1 MKKWLR
7 RIGIGVFA
15 LLLLVIAGVA
25 IAYWTMSRETGP
37 LDAAARKRLGGAYVT
52 LASGVTHYKWSGQLS
67 GPGNGP
73 ASGPVVVL
81 IHGGTV
87 PFWSWDA
94 QMPALI
100 KAGFRVLR
108 YDQYGRGYSDR
119 VPGPYDRSLYARQLK
134 ELLDKLGVKRPVD
147 LVGTSFGGAV
157 AAHFTSKHPERVRR
171 LVLIAPLVNSVENNT
186 IELLRLPVLGPVLLR
201 LIGIRT
207 LENRGASFFKI
218 APDPARLMRLYSE
231 QFTWAGTETALMS
244 FLSTDAL
251 GDYRPDYKR
260 AGAGRPVL
268 IVRGT
273 ADREITAAM
282 MADARR
288 AIPHARYVSLKGI
301 GHGAVLQAAGRV
313 NALIIGFLKK

>member
-1 MKKWLR
+1 M
-7 RIGIGVFA
+7 
-15 LLLLVIAGVA
+15 
-25 IAYWTMSRETGP
+25 
-37 LDAAARKRLGGAYVT
+37 
-52 LASGVTHYKWSGQLS
+52 
-67 GPGNGP
+67 
-73 ASGPVVVL
+73 
-81 IHGGTV
+81 
-87 PFWSWDA
+87 
-94 QMPALI
+94 
-100 KAGFRVLR
+100 
-108 YDQYGRGYSDR
+108 
-119 VPGPYDRSLYARQLK
+119 
-134 ELLDKLGVKRPVD
+134 
-147 LVGTSFGGAV
+147 
-157 AAHFTSKHPERVRR
+157 
-171 LVLIAPLVNSVENNT
+171 LIAPLVNSVENNT

-231 QFTWAGTETALMS
+231 QFTWAGTETAVMS

-301 GHGAVLQAAGRV
+301 WPWRSSASCRAGQRPDHRIPEEI
-313 NALIIGFLKK
+313 APSSGPLAQGF